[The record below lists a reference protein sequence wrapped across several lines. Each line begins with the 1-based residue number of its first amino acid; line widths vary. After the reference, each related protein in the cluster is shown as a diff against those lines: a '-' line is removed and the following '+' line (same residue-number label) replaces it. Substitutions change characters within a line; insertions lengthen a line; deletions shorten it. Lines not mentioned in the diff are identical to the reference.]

1 MKMHRALTIIFS
13 LFLFSYKYPST
24 GSRRWDNGGGG
35 GREGGRR
42 SSRPLDK
49 VGWAASKN
57 VFSPSGL
64 SQCSKNKGTLGPP
77 GPSPG
82 SATVPSGNL

>member
-35 GREGGRR
+35 GGRGGGGH
-42 SSRPLDK
+42 PD
-49 VGWAASKN
+49 
-57 VFSPSGL
+57 P
-64 SQCSKNKGTLGPP
+64 
-77 GPSPG
+77 
-82 SATVPSGNL
+82 